1 MKRICNL
8 IKKRGTFSFAY
19 TLAEVVIVMLVI
31 AVIAGVSVK
40 ITKAKLD
47 NITAYTYYMG
57 YSTLRN
63 VTGQMLGDFKSTDED
78 YTTLG
83 FLDIV
88 GKKLSFLNNFF

>member
-1 MKRICNL
+1 
-8 IKKRGTFSFAY
+8 
-19 TLAEVVIVMLVI
+19 MLVI

-88 GKKLSFLNNFF
+88 GKKLSFLNNFFSKPVVTPVTILLSKALVSP